1 MRGREVNPIKIAKT
15 AVNEMGALQKVGEL
29 AGFLS
34 VMADRPPRVVVEIGC
49 DAGGTLYAWESLE
62 PEVVFGITMPDGR
75 FGSGRS
81 LETHGAVI
89 IEGDSHDVDTVER
102 LTDLLNGRQIDL
114 LFIDGDHTYEG
125 VRDDF
130 LLYAGLVAAD
140 GVIAFH
146 DVVPHPN
153 HPDVGVQTFWQEL
166 GGEKEEIVT
175 DDPTWGGIGFV
186 RQPVA
191 A

>member
-1 MRGREVNPIKIAKT
+1 MNAVKVART
-15 AVNEMGALQKVGEL
+15 AVAEYGALQKIGEL

-34 VMADRPPRVVVEIGC
+34 ALQDNPPKVVVEIGC
-49 DAGGTLYAWESLE
+49 DAGGTLYAWRELGAE
-62 PEVVFGITMPDGR
+62 LVVGITLSDGR
-75 FGSGRS
+75 FGSGRE
-81 LETHGAVI
+81 LDAHGAVI
-89 IEGDSHDVDTVER
+89 IEADSHDV
-102 LTDLLNGRQIDL
+102 LTRELLEGILDGKEIDL

-125 VRDDF
+125 VREDF
-130 LLYAGLVAAD
+130 LLYAGLVAES

-153 HPDVGVQTFWQEL
+153 HPDVGVQTFWSEL
-166 GGEKEEIVT
+166 SGEKEVIVT

-186 RQPVA
+186 RQVA